1 MNLGLAP
8 GMNSASVG
16 NRIPNSVGNKIPNG
30 ESLHW

>member
-8 GMNSASVG
+8 GMNSASVD
-16 NRIPNSVGNKIPNG
+16 NRILNSVGNRTPNG